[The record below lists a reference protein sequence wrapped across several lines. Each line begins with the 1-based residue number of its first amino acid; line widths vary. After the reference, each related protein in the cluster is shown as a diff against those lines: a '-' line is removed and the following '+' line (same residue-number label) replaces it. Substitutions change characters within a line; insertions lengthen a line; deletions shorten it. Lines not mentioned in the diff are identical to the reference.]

1 MVMTARR
8 PCPPAPG
15 PLEAYAAVFDD
26 LFGNV
31 AQRRGFRAYLQ
42 GLLLPHDRHKTLTG
56 LAGAK
61 PVVQAQ
67 AAEVQRLQFFLS
79 ESGWDAEALNAR
91 RLDVLLQ
98 DPATMSH
105 DHVVVVTKASCRPSD
120 PVDLAHP
127 CAPGESLL

>member
-1 MVMTARR
+1 MLEVIVMTARR

-15 PLEAYAAVFDD
+15 LLEAYAVAFDD

-56 LAGAK
+56 LAGAE

-67 AAEVQRLQFFLS
+67 AAEVQRRQCFLS

-91 RLDVLLQ
+91 RLDLLLE
-98 DPATMSH
+98 DPATSSLSG
-105 DHVVVVTKASCRPSD
+105 VSWCSTTPVIGRRAATPST
-120 PVDLAHP
+120 
-127 CAPGESLL
+127 

>member
-1 MVMTARR
+1 MTARR

-26 LFGNV
+26 LFGHV

-56 LAGAK
+56 LAGAE

-67 AAEVQRLQFFLS
+67 AAEVQRLHFFLV
-79 ESGWDAEALNAR
+79 ESGWDAEAVNAR
-91 RLDVLLQ
+91 RLGLLLK
-98 DPATMSH
+98 P
-105 DHVVVVTKASCRPSD
+105 KPRW
-120 PVDLAHP
+120 DLHGWMAEGWP
-127 CAPGESLL
+127 EQWR